1 MQQDERAQRVALVT
15 GAGRGLGAG
24 IAHALADDG
33 FAVAVN
39 DLPAAAG
46 AAGAAGAADVV
57 AEIRARGGT
66 AMAVPGDAA
75 DGDDVHRMVTGITDR
90 WGSIDAFVANA
101 SGPQPVIGLDELTW
115 ADVERHLALFVRS
128 PMLIA
133 QAVLAGMRTAG
144 RGRIVLIGSDL
155 VERALPG
162 WSAYA
167 AAKAAMIGL
176 TRTWAR
182 ELGPD
187 GITVNL
193 VAPGWI
199 PVERHADTPPHE
211 REAYLAE
218 VPVGRLGTPADVA
231 AMVTFLCS
239 EAASFVTGQRITVNG
254 GHLVG

>member
-1 MQQDERAQRVALVT
+1 MT

-24 IAHALADDG
+24 IAAALADDG
-33 FAVAVN
+33 YAVAVN
-39 DLPAAAG
+39 DLPG
-46 AAGAAGAADVV
+46 SSGAADVV
-57 AEIRARGGT
+57 AAIRARGGT
-66 AMAVPGDAA
+66 AATAPGDAA
-75 DGDDVHRMVTGITDR
+75 DADDVQRMTAEIAGR
-90 WGSIDAFVANA
+90 WGHVDAVVANA
-101 SGPQPVIGLDELTW
+101 SGPQPVIGVDELTW
-115 ADVERHLALFVRS
+115 SDMEGHLALFVRS
-128 PMLIA
+128 PMLIT
-133 QAVLAGMRTAG
+133 QAVLAGMRAAG

-199 PVERHADTPPHE
+199 PVERHADTPADE
-211 REAYLAE
+211 RESYVAE
-218 VPVGRLGTPADVA
+218 VPAGRFGTPADVA
-231 AMVTFLCS
+231 AVVTFLCS
-239 EAASFVTGQRITVNG
+239 DAAAFVTGQRIGVNG
-254 GHLVG
+254 GHVVG